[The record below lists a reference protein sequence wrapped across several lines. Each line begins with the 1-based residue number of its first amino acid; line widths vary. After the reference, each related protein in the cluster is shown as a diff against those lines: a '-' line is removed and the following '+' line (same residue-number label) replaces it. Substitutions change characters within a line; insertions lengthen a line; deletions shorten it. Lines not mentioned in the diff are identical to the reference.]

1 MQRAVNIVCFDIP
14 YPANYGGAIDVFHK
28 VRWLHAK
35 GVEIY
40 LHCFEYG
47 GRRPAKELEQYCA
60 KVHYYKRRTGIGS
73 LLSSLPYNVKSRQSG
88 SLLQNLLSNQA
99 PVICEVL
106 HTCALLTDPRFA
118 NRLKIYR
125 EVNIEHDYYRHLA
138 QGEKSL
144 LKKLYLYTEARKLK
158 RFEKI
163 LKQAD
168 KIAAVS
174 VTDEAYFHQAY
185 PSIPTALL
193 PCFHE
198 FDEVR
203 IKEGKSDYI
212 LYHGNL
218 GVSENYAAADWLIDH
233 VFSKV
238 TYKVVIAGLN
248 PPDFLRQKIAKYRH
262 IELRENCT
270 VEEMN
275 GLVENAQ
282 VHCLYTAQ
290 ATGLKLKLLNVL
302 YRGRH
307 VVANN
312 GMLSG
317 TSLARAC
324 RVANSPSEYIGTIH
338 SLMAQEFTVQHA
350 GERKELVSDYDN
362 STKIA
367 TLLKMLE
374 E

>member
-28 VRWLHAK
+28 VRWLHSQ
-35 GVEIY
+35 GVEVY

-47 GRRPAKELEQYCA
+47 GRKPARELEQYCR
-60 KVHYYKRRTGIGS
+60 KVHYYKRRTGLGS
-73 LLSSLPYNVKSRQSG
+73 FLSSLPYNVKSRQSEE
-88 SLLQNLLSNQA
+88 LLQNLLSNDA
-99 PVICEVL
+99 PIICEVL
-106 HTCALLTDPRFA
+106 HTCLLLKDPRFA
-118 NRLKIYR
+118 DRLKIYR
-125 EVNIEHDYYRHLA
+125 EVNIEHEYYGHLA

-144 LKKLYLYTEARKLK
+144 LKKFYLYTEARKLK

-163 LKQAD
+163 LMHAT

-174 VTDEAYFHQAY
+174 HTDQTYFNSTF
-185 PSIPTALL
+185 PSVPTALL

-198 FDEVR
+198 FDDVK
-203 IKEGKSDYI
+203 IKEGRSDYI

-218 GVSENYAAADWLIDH
+218 GVSENYVAAAWLIEH
-233 VFSKV
+233 VFARV
-238 TYKVVIAGLN
+238 NYNVVIAGLN
-248 PPDFLRQKIAKYRH
+248 PPPFLKEKIAQHRH

-270 VEEMN
+270 VSEMN

-282 VHCLYTAQ
+282 IHCLYTAQ

-307 VVANN
+307 MIANSF
-312 GMLSG
+312 MLSG
-317 TSLARAC
+317 TDLGPAC
-324 RVANSPSEYIGTIH
+324 KMANSPSEYIKTIEA
-338 SLMAQEFTVQHA
+338 LMPVEFTAQHA
-350 GERKELVSDYDN
+350 AERKQLVSGYDN
-362 STKIA
+362 AAKIA
-367 TLLKMLE
+367 TLMKMLE